1 MSDYEVTPR
10 TKIKRLPKRAV
21 YERQQIYDILDEA
34 LLCHVGFV
42 QGNQPYVIP
51 TIHARIGDTLF
62 VHGSA
67 ASRML
72 RSLEKGTSACITV
85 TLLDGLVL
93 ARSTFHHS
101 MNYRSAVILGT
112 LKLVSNEETKRE
124 ILDGIVEHVI
134 PGRSAEARGPNEQEL
149 KATSVLSME
158 IEEASAKIRTGP
170 PGDEEEDYSLPVWAG
185 VIPLSLQPGS
195 AEPDNRLVEG
205 VLEPGYVADY
215 HR

>member
-1 MSDYEVTPR
+1 MSDYEVTPQ

-21 YERQQIYDILDEA
+21 YDRQQIYDILDEA

-42 QGNQPYVIP
+42 QDDQPFVIP
-51 TIHARIGDTLF
+51 TIHARIGNTIF

-72 RSLEKGTSACITV
+72 RSLESGISACVTV

-112 LKLVSNEETKRE
+112 LKLVSDSEKKRE
-124 ILDGIVEHVI
+124 VLDTIVEHVI

-149 KATSVLSME
+149 KATSVLSMD
-158 IEEASAKIRTGP
+158 INEASAKIRTGP

-185 VIPLSLQPGS
+185 VIPLSLEPGT
-195 AEPDNRLVEG
+195 AEADDRLVDGVKEPD
-205 VLEPGYVADY
+205 YVTEY

>member
-1 MSDYEVTPR
+1 MSDYEVTPQ

-21 YERQQIYDILDEA
+21 YDRQQIYGILDEA

-42 QGNQPYVIP
+42 QDDQPFVIP
-51 TIHARIGDTLF
+51 TIHARIGNTIF

-72 RSLEKGTSACITV
+72 RSLEGGISACVTV

-112 LKLVSNEETKRE
+112 LKLVSDSEKKRE
-124 ILDGIVEHVI
+124 VLDTIVEHVI

-149 KATSVLSME
+149 KATSVLSMD
-158 IEEASAKIRTGP
+158 INEASAKIRTGP

-185 VIPLSLQPGS
+185 VIPLSLEPGT
-195 AEPDNRLVEG
+195 AEADDRLVDGVKEPD
-205 VLEPGYVADY
+205 YVTEY